1 MSILNF
7 HSPSVGFALIMSIV
21 CLIILVPLGWLFL
34 VDWVKEHKDIAA
46 EILSVIII
54 LGILILIMVI
64 INA

>member
-1 MSILNF
+1 
-7 HSPSVGFALIMSIV
+7 MSIV

-64 INA
+64 INAVK